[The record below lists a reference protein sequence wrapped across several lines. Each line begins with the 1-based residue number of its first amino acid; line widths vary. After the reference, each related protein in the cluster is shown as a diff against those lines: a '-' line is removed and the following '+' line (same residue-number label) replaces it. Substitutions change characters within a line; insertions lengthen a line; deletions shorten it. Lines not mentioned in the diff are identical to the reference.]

1 MVSLDNVC
9 SLLAHR
15 ALVVRADIREK
26 EQKKV
31 IMEEND
37 YKKLT
42 REDLV
47 KFFDERA
54 SLSRDGVARE
64 AELSPKTLQYAITGT
79 GALTDRTKKMIYP
92 VLKLYGFKCDCK

>member
-15 ALVVRADIREK
+15 ALVVRSDIREK

-47 KFFDERA
+47 KFFDGRA
-54 SLSRDGVARE
+54 SLSREGIARE
-64 AELSPKTLQYAITGT
+64 AGISGKQLQLIVSGDRT
-79 GALTDRTKKMIYP
+79 LTDKSKSKLYP
-92 VLKLYGFKCDCK
+92 VIKLYGFKCDCK